1 MKAASHPF
9 WSRSKFGFHYEK
21 LLKEKIESV
30 IGEPIQKTSY
40 SGDMMDFESKN
51 YFIELKSRGDQY
63 HFSQTFI
70 KKDGWLL
77 PYCKIDRARKEKSEG
92 KICIFF
98 YFWTAGRS
106 LWKWDFN
113 EEDLVGCKVEY
124 PPWHQ
129 DGQRQIYIPEKCWI
143 QV

>member
-30 IGEPIQKTSY
+30 IGESIQKTTY

-63 HFSQTFI
+63 HYSQAFI

-77 PYCKIDRARKEKSEG
+77 PFCKI
-92 KICIFF
+92 
-98 YFWTAGRS
+98 
-106 LWKWDFN
+106 
-113 EEDLVGCKVEY
+113 EY

-129 DGQRQIYIPEKCWI
+129 DGQRQIYIPEKCWT